1 MNKNTAI
8 VQLAVPVGL
17 TDQELFEAIR
27 GALARGLPHDAKLK
41 DVVLQDAFV
50 LDQGESVEIVPAAAG
65 EKRKGEEVMLYSN
78 TEAFSRAEAIVRF
91 RLHPPTPHR
100 VASWWIKLYPSTNTL
115 VCWVL
120 TSDGLET
127 PFSDVIGEE
136 DARYILQGLEEETPA

>member
-50 LDQGESVEIVPAAAG
+50 LDQGESVEIVPADEPAA
-65 EKRKGEEVMLYSN
+65 
-78 TEAFSRAEAIVRF
+78 
-91 RLHPPTPHR
+91 
-100 VASWWIKLYPSTNTL
+100 
-115 VCWVL
+115 
-120 TSDGLET
+120 
-127 PFSDVIGEE
+127 
-136 DARYILQGLEEETPA
+136 EEEIETILVKGIQPHPRGFVVAVEGGYLGACGRYTATCIEEGITSSGVAVFPNWTDACTAVERCYALVWTKE